1 MAKTSLGKIQM
12 LAGIYSMN
20 ISNHESTALPI
31 EIKVI
36 PTQSE
41 KIIDQPSVPKSNSD
55 FESQEEKQQRLAILA
70 EDTRRRLKRSA
81 MDIYCIGVN
90 LLEAQ
95 KITEHGEFLPWLR
108 QEFGMGKT
116 SAYEFI
122 HVARAFESKIPIIG
136 NLINGIT
143 PTALYKLAAPS
154 TSEAARD
161 EAINILKAGEVVD
174 PDVAK
179 NLIKKYRNPK
189 TVKEQ
194 QQKASSVSQQTD
206 TNQVETLV
214 LPKAEVGNIEQTTTN
229 HLPLSS
235 QLQQDELQ
243 KLVAERD
250 TYKAQLEALQIMNQ
264 KLKLDVAKLRSELT
278 LLETSKNRSREGSI

>member
-1 MAKTSLGKIQM
+1 MKI
-12 LAGIYSMN
+12 SK
-20 ISNHESTALPI
+20 HESTAFPI
-31 EIKVI
+31 EIQVI
-36 PTQSE
+36 PTHSE
-41 KIIDQPSVPKSNSD
+41 KIIDQPSVSKSKSD
-55 FESQEEKQQRLAILA
+55 FENKEEKLQRLAILA

-122 HVARAFESKIPIIG
+122 HVAKAFESKIPIIG

-154 TSEAARD
+154 TSEAAID
-161 EAINILKAGEVVD
+161 EAINILKTGEVVD
-174 PDVAK
+174 PEVVK
-179 NLIKKYRNPK
+179 NLIKKYKTPK
-189 TVKEQ
+189 TVKEP
-194 QQKASSVSQQTD
+194 QQKASSVSQQSD
-206 TNQVETLV
+206 TNQVEALV
-214 LPKAEVGNIEQTTTN
+214 LPKAEVSSIEQTTTN

-235 QLQQDELQ
+235 PLQQNELQ

-250 TYKAQLEALQIMNQ
+250 TFKAQLEALQIKNQ
-264 KLKLDVAKLRSELT
+264 ELKLDLAKLRSELT
-278 LLETSKNRSREGSI
+278 SLQTSKASSS

>member
-1 MAKTSLGKIQM
+1 MKI
-12 LAGIYSMN
+12 SK
-20 ISNHESTALPI
+20 HESTDFPI
-31 EIKVI
+31 EIQVI

-41 KIIDQPSVPKSNSD
+41 KIIDPPSVSKSKSD
-55 FESQEEKQQRLAILA
+55 FENKEEKQQRLAIIA

-136 NLINGIT
+136 NLINSIT

-154 TSEAARD
+154 TSEAAID
-161 EAINILKAGEVVD
+161 EAIKILKTGEVVD
-174 PDVAK
+174 PEVVK
-179 NLIKKYRNPK
+179 NLIKKYKTPK

-194 QQKASSVSQQTD
+194 QQKASSVSQQGD
-206 TNQVETLV
+206 TNQVEALV
-214 LPKAEVGNIEQTTTN
+214 LPKAEVSSIEQTTTN
-229 HLPLSS
+229 HLLLSS
-235 QLQQDELQ
+235 PLQQNELQ

-250 TYKAQLEALQIMNQ
+250 TYKAQLEALQIKNQ
-264 KLKLDVAKLRSELT
+264 KLKLDITKLRSELN
-278 LLETSKNRSREGSI
+278 LLQTSKANSS

>member
-1 MAKTSLGKIQM
+1 M
-12 LAGIYSMN
+12 LAGIDCMK
-20 ISNHESTALPI
+20 ISKHESTAFPI
-31 EIKVI
+31 EIQVI

-41 KIIDQPSVPKSNSD
+41 KIIDQPSVPKNNSD
-55 FESQEEKQQRLAILA
+55 FENKEEKQQRLAILA
-70 EDTRRRLKRSA
+70 EDTRCRLKRSA

-95 KITEHGEFLPWLR
+95 KISEHGEFLPWLR

-122 HVARAFESKIPIIG
+122 HVARAFESRIPIIG

-154 TSEAARD
+154 TSEAAID
-161 EAINILKAGEVVD
+161 EAINILKTGEVVD
-174 PDVAK
+174 PKVVK
-179 NLIKKYRNPK
+179 NLIKKYKTPK

-194 QQKASSVSQQTD
+194 QQKASSVSQQRD
-206 TNQVETLV
+206 TNQVEALV
-214 LPKAEVGNIEQTTTN
+214 LPKAKVSSIEQTNTN
-229 HLPLSS
+229 YLPLSS
-235 QLQQDELQ
+235 PIQQNELQ

-250 TYKAQLEALQIMNQ
+250 IYKAQVEALQIKNQ
-264 KLKLDVAKLRSELT
+264 KLQLDIAKLRSELT
-278 LLETSKNRSREGSI
+278 LLQTSKTSSS

>member
-1 MAKTSLGKIQM
+1 M
-12 LAGIYSMN
+12 LAGINCMK
-20 ISNHESTALPI
+20 ISKHESTDFPI
-31 EIKVI
+31 EIQVI

-41 KIIDQPSVPKSNSD
+41 KIIDPPSVSKSKSY
-55 FESQEEKQQRLAILA
+55 FENKEEKQQRLAILA
-70 EDTRRRLKRSA
+70 EDTRRRLKRSS

-122 HVARAFESKIPIIG
+122 HVAKAFESKIPIIG

-154 TSEAARD
+154 TSEAAID
-161 EAINILKAGEVVD
+161 EAIKILKAGEVVD
-174 PDVAK
+174 PEVVK
-179 NLIKKYRNPK
+179 NLIKKYKTPK

-194 QQKASSVSQQTD
+194 QQKASSVSQQRD
-206 TNQVETLV
+206 TNQVEALV
-214 LPKAEVGNIEQTTTN
+214 LPKAEVSSIEQTTTN

-235 QLQQDELQ
+235 PLQQNELQ
-243 KLVAERD
+243 KLVVERD
-250 TYKAQLEALQIMNQ
+250 TYKAQLEALQIKNQ
-264 KLKLDVAKLRSELT
+264 KLKQDIAKLHSELT
-278 LLETSKNRSREGSI
+278 SLQTSKASSS

>member
-1 MAKTSLGKIQM
+1 M
-12 LAGIYSMN
+12 LAGIDCMK
-20 ISNHESTALPI
+20 ISKHESTAFPI
-31 EIKVI
+31 EIQVI
-36 PTQSE
+36 PKQSE
-41 KIIDQPSVPKSNSD
+41 KIIDQPSESKNNSD
-55 FESQEEKQQRLAILA
+55 FENKEEKQQRLAILA

-95 KITEHGEFLPWLR
+95 KISGHGEFLPWLR

-122 HVARAFESKIPIIG
+122 HVARAFESRIPIIG

-154 TSEAARD
+154 TSEAAID
-161 EAINILKAGEVVD
+161 EAINILKTGEVVD
-174 PDVAK
+174 PKVVK
-179 NLIKKYRNPK
+179 NLIKKYKTPK

-194 QQKASSVSQQTD
+194 QQKASSVSQQRD
-206 TNQVETLV
+206 TNQVEALV
-214 LPKAEVGNIEQTTTN
+214 LPKAKVSSIEQTNTN
-229 HLPLSS
+229 YLPLSS
-235 QLQQDELQ
+235 PLQQNELQ

-250 TYKAQLEALQIMNQ
+250 TYKAQVEALQIKNQ
-264 KLKLDVAKLRSELT
+264 KLQLDIAKLRSELT
-278 LLETSKNRSREGSI
+278 LLQTSKTSSS

>member
-1 MAKTSLGKIQM
+1 MKI
-12 LAGIYSMN
+12 SK
-20 ISNHESTALPI
+20 HESTDFPI
-31 EIKVI
+31 EIQVI

-41 KIIDQPSVPKSNSD
+41 KIIDRPSEPKNNSD
-55 FESQEEKQQRLAILA
+55 LENKEEKQQRLAILA

-154 TSEAARD
+154 TSEAAID
-161 EAINILKAGEVVD
+161 EAINLLKAGEVVD

-189 TVKEQ
+189 VVKEE
-194 QQKASSVSQQTD
+194 QQKYSSVSQQRD
-206 TNQVETLV
+206 TNQVEALV
-214 LPKAEVGNIEQTTTN
+214 LPKAEVSSIEQTTT

-235 QLQQDELQ
+235 PLQPNELQ

-250 TYKAQLEALQIMNQ
+250 TYKAQLEVLQIKNQ
-264 KLKLDVAKLRSELT
+264 KLQLDIAKLRSELT
-278 LLETSKNRSREGSI
+278 LLQTSKANSS